1 MPPATATAPLLA
13 LAPALAL
20 AAACAPGPDAAPL
33 VELAEFDL
41 APQPADDAAV
51 ELAWHPLACPQV
63 YRVRVDETYPPGLE
77 ERMHTRAEH
86 SESLLAVAGEP
97 DPTWPEGPVPRA
109 RVQTGRLVFQG
120 PKTQGRQLQRE
131 LALAAELVGPA
142 SPDAPCFERTWDPVE
157 DALALAWP
165 QLPGRLAA
173 LGETWRGARVESRC
187 NRSACVDP
195 KTGGGGPDNHFRPCT
210 TMSWRERL
218 DGVYTLA
225 SAGQVERV
233 AQVSSFWSDGHA
245 LDEGLWSERTA
256 VISVDHGRLL
266 HSQTVV
272 HHTYTGIEREVRV
285 DAVDACPGGLV
296 AAGWTPD
303 PATVAARD
311 ALLAAGP
318 LQARSLPRR
327 SPEQSPR
334 EGR

>member
-1 MPPATATAPLLA
+1 MSPSPAATLLA
-13 LAPALAL
+13 LLLAPACAADEPAAVAGEL
-20 AAACAPGPDAAPL
+20 AAQFGLSPEPSRAG
-33 VELAEFDL
+33 V
-41 APQPADDAAV
+41 V
-51 ELAWHPLACPQV
+51 GLAWQAPACPQV
-63 YRVRVDETYPPGLE
+63 YRVRIDESYPPGLE
-77 ERMHTRAEH
+77 RALRTEAEH
-86 SESLLAVAGEP
+86 SDSYLALAPERGANSTWSK
-97 DPTWPEGPVPRA
+97 DPVLED
-109 RVQTGRLVFQG
+109 RVFTGRSLFRG
-120 PKTQGRQLQRE
+120 PRTGERALTRE
-131 LALAAELVGPA
+131 LALSSALVGPA

-157 DALALAWP
+157 DALALGWP
-165 QLPGRLAA
+165 QVPGRLVAV
-173 LGETWRGARVESRC
+173 GESWRGARVEARC

-218 DGVYTLA
+218 DGVHTL
-225 SAGQVERV
+225 GDDRV
-233 AQVSSFWSDGHA
+233 AQISSFWSDGHP

-266 HSQTVV
+266 HSQTVI
-272 HHTYTGIEREVRV
+272 HHTYTGVEREVRV

-311 ALLAAGP
+311 ALLASGP
-318 LQARSLPRR
+318 LARR

>member
-1 MPPATATAPLLA
+1 MPPATATAPRRGLPRALA
-13 LAPALAL
+13 LAT
-20 AAACAPGPDAAPL
+20 AAACAPSPDAAPL
-33 VELAEFDL
+33 VELDEFDL
-41 APQPADDAAV
+41 APQTTDDAAAA
-51 ELAWHPLACPQV
+51 LAWHPLACPQV

-77 ERMHTRAEH
+77 ERMRSRAEH
-86 SESLLAVAGEP
+86 STSFFAVAGEP

-131 LALAAELVGPA
+131 LALSAELAGPA

-157 DALALAWP
+157 DALALGWP
-165 QLPGRLAA
+165 QLPGRLTG
-173 LGETWRGARVESRC
+173 LGETWRGARVEARC

-218 DGVYTLA
+218 DGVHTL
-225 SAGQVERV
+225 GDDRV
-233 AQVSSFWSDGHA
+233 AQISSFWSDGHP

-266 HSQTVV
+266 HSQTVI

-311 ALLAAGP
+311 ALLASGP
-318 LQARSLPRR
+318 LTRR